1 MGYLDTIRK
10 VKEELAQR
18 QESVPVGAL
27 DTVIEGQITAV
38 LIDSAVIGGPV
49 WFAFSDSFTSGDDIP
64 VFFANELPFLRKMGA
79 TELRR
84 RYEQKRA
91 LRGGWIRSQN
101 PEPTKH

>member
-38 LIDSAVIGGPV
+38 LIDSPIVGPV
-49 WFAFSDSFTSGDDIP
+49 WFAFADDFVAGDDVP
-64 VFFANELPFLRKMGA
+64 VFFASELPFLRKMDHA
-79 TELRR
+79 ELRR
-84 RYEQKRA
+84 RYAEKRV
-91 LRGGWIRSQN
+91 LGGGWIRN
-101 PEPTKH
+101 RIGEPTKH